1 LTTTHF
7 VNLVDNL
14 PDKIEH
20 HMQTM
25 MSVAD
30 WATTL
35 GISRQAA
42 DKAIKRLG
50 IARENNKIDAG
61 AATAIYQ
68 QHARPRASGN
78 RQQPAPATPPA
89 PRDAGRP
96 AQEPDDDEPPPYDVS
111 RARREAAEAARAEI
125 EAVNLAAKY
134 LDKADVRACVREV
147 VEAMRAG
154 LRDCNRRSA
163 LQVAPLAT
171 ADECEAVIEREYR
184 TFLEGMTHTLSG
196 I

>member
-1 LTTTHF
+1 MTTSHF
-7 VNLVDNL
+7 VNLVYNL

-42 DKAIKRLG
+42 DRAIKRLG
-50 IARENNKIDAG
+50 IARENNKVDAE
-61 AATAIYQ
+61 AATAIYR
-68 QHARPRASGN
+68 QHARPRAAGD
-78 RQQPAPATPPA
+78 QQQAAPAPPPA
-89 PRDAGRP
+89 PRAAGGP
-96 AQEPDDDEPPPYDVS
+96 AHEPDDEPPPYDVS
-111 RARREAAEAARAEI
+111 RARREAAEATLSEI
-125 EAVNLAAKY
+125 EAVNLAAQY
-134 LDKADVRACVREV
+134 LDKAEVSACVREV

-154 LRDCNRRSA
+154 LQDCKRRIA
-163 LQVAPLAT
+163 LEVAPLAT

-184 TFLEGMTHTLSG
+184 AFLEAMTHTLSG